1 MVPLV
6 VLVAWPS
13 GLVAVVVA
21 VGVVVAVAV
30 VVAVGWSVVVAGV
43 GGGCS
48 VPARGTMTTSGGAYG
63 CGCVPVVPG
72 VGVGI
77 GPVVVGVVVAVVAPV
92 VVPPNSLPVG
102 LAPG

>member
-48 VPARGTMTTSGGAYG
+48 VPARGTMTTSEART
-63 CGCVPVVPG
+63 
-72 VGVGI
+72 
-77 GPVVVGVVVAVVAPV
+77 VVVACRLFLELESALVQL
-92 VVPPNSLPVG
+92 S
-102 LAPG
+102 